1 MFSADFANKLW
12 TLNLL
17 LSKYLLSSQLK
28 VKPASRIVYNKKQ
41 YSERKSKEEEE
52 RNRKDKEEEER

>member
-1 MFSADFANKLW
+1 MSRCLFAKC
-12 TLNLL
+12 
-17 LSKYLLSSQLK
+17 LLSSQLK
-28 VKPASRIVYNKKQ
+28 VNPASRIVYNKKQ